1 MKFYNLIFAVFH
13 LWRLA
18 ITTLYKQ
25 SCFDYNVNIIGK
37 EFDVNYWIKEVSDVN
52 NKDAEKKGTDT

>member
-1 MKFYNLIFAVFH
+1 MKYYETLQFNFAVFH

-25 SCFDYNVNIIGK
+25 SLFFIIMYIIIFIIFNTTVRMREK
-37 EFDVNYWIKEVSDVN
+37 IERNT
-52 NKDAEKKGTDT
+52 DAL

>member
-1 MKFYNLIFAVFH
+1 MKYYNLIFAVFH

-25 SCFDYNVNIIGK
+25 SCFFIIIINNVNLL
-37 EFDVNYWIKEVSDVN
+37 IKVFVLILYEHYLQVQFFR
-52 NKDAEKKGTDT
+52 